1 MIPSLP
7 TEVQR
12 ELMELGQRYGQ
23 PLVRTVD
30 LPLEGYWNPRSGSL
44 SGEAAADEAPDG
56 KRAAPKPERLSEVCM
71 VVRRPNG
78 RLITGT
84 KAFYPHRVFRL
95 LTGGVEAGEGVLD
108 ALRRETLEETGL
120 ETEVRRFLAAV
131 AYRFSAPPAMA
142 LAGTSAGGSQ
152 DRAHPIHTHP
162 VRFCTFAFLLDEAGG
177 TLGALDA
184 AERLDEYREITP
196 ADLAQMA
203 AGLATLDPTGSQ
215 PDPITA
221 MEAGAWRD
229 WGRFRSVIH
238 HLVWEALQRDR

>member
-7 TEVQR
+7 AEVQR
-12 ELMELGQRYGQ
+12 ELVELGQRYGQ

-30 LPLEGYWNPRSGSL
+30 LPLEGYWDPRSGSL
-44 SGEAAADEAPDG
+44 SGEAAADEAPDAQG
-56 KRAAPKPERLSEVCM
+56 AAPKPERLSEVCM

-108 ALRRETLEETGL
+108 ALLRETLEETGL

-131 AYRFSAPPAMA
+131 AYRFPAPSARAA
-142 LAGTSAGGSQ
+142 AGTSA
-152 DRAHPIHTHP
+152 AKTTAELHP

-177 TLGALDA
+177 VLGALDE
-184 AERLDEYREITP
+184 AERLDEYREIEP

-203 AGLATLDPTGSQ
+203 AGLETLDPTGSQ
-215 PDPITA
+215 PDPVTD

-229 WGRFRSVIH
+229 WGRFRGVIH
-238 HLVWEALQRDR
+238 RLVWEALQRPG

>member
-7 TEVQR
+7 SEVQR
-12 ELMELGQRYGQ
+12 ELAELGQRYGQ
-23 PLVRTVD
+23 PLVCTVD

-44 SGEAAADEAPDG
+44 SGEAAADEAPPAG
-56 KRAAPKPERLSEVCM
+56 GAVPKPERVCEVCM

-95 LTGGVEAGEGVLD
+95 LTGGVEAEEGVLD

-120 ETEVRRFLAAV
+120 ETQVTRFLAAV
-131 AYRFSAPPAMA
+131 AYRFPAPAARATAPLSAAASMPA
-142 LAGTSAGGSQ
+142 G
-152 DRAHPIHTHP
+152 PHP

-177 TLGALDA
+177 TLGALDE
-184 AERLDEYREITP
+184 AERLDEYREIEP
-196 ADLAQMA
+196 ADLAAMA
-203 AGLATLDPTGSQ
+203 EELETLDPSGSD
-215 PDPITA
+215 PDPVAA

-238 HLVWEALQRDR
+238 RLVWDALQRGG